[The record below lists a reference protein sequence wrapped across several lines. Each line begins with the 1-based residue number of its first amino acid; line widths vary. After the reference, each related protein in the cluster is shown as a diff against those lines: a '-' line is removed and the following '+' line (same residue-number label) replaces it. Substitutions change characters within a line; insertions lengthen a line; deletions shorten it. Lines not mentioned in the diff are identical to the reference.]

1 MTVISDNSPLSAL
14 AETGLLN
21 LLQALYGQI
30 IVPQTVLRESLHPG
44 APPALR
50 AFTSHPP
57 TWVQIVPDHPLL
69 PETTSLDAGEAAA
82 ISLAWLSRAN
92 VLLIVDDLAARHLCT
107 ALGIQH
113 AGTAGVLL
121 SAALRGLVDFDTA
134 INKLQ
139 STRFRLSNKVVE
151 ELRSRLRGP
160 VDGS

>member
-14 AETGLLN
+14 AETGLID
-21 LLQALYGQI
+21 LLYALYGQI
-30 IVPQTVLRESLHPG
+30 TVPQAVMRESLHPG
-44 APPALR
+44 APAALR
-50 AFTSHPP
+50 AFMAQPP
-57 TWVQIVPDHPLL
+57 GWVQVVPDPPLL
-69 PETTSLDAGEAAA
+69 PETASLDAGEASA

-92 VLLIVDDLAARHLCT
+92 AFLIVDDLAARHLCT

-113 AGTAGVLL
+113 AGTAGVMLN
-121 SAALRGLVDFDTA
+121 AARRGLVDFDTA